1 MQSSQ
6 FKIRNLAQIFLNKKR
21 HRRTS
26 CAQAA
31 SLVVFTEYSWTP
43 GEIVQAEDRA
53 HRIGQAQSV
62 NVHYLHVKRS
72 IDDVMWQSLG
82 SKLDNVGQARIGN
95 DAFR

>member
-1 MQSSQ
+1 M
-6 FKIRNLAQIFLNKKR
+6 
-21 HRRTS
+21 
-26 CAQAA
+26 
-31 SLVVFTEYSWTP
+31 VFTEYSWTP

-82 SKLDNVGQARIGN
+82 SKLDNVGQVRARRAIALS
-95 DAFR
+95 DSHASRHCKDFRLSNFRF